1 MRKLPF
7 GVVLTPAQIAYYE
20 ELLQLIRELRAR
32 ERELRAIRDASS
44 CVALLN
50 AARQFLVSGPALHGV
65 QIEGGKVTRDELA
78 SLISAAL
85 GEHRAA
91 GKRAVE
97 AMAGM
102 TFGAN
107 PDRLELEDLPTSDPL
122 CVRCADQEPGSPP
135 LPTECTCGKT
145 VTSDTIAADC
155 CEPFRS
161 PSTS

>member
-85 GEHRAA
+85 GEHGWHDLRREPRQA
-91 GKRAVE
+91 GTGGLAYLRPALCSLRGSG
-97 AMAGM
+97 AGI
-102 TFGAN
+102 
-107 PDRLELEDLPTSDPL
+107 TS
-122 CVRCADQEPGSPP
+122 
-135 LPTECTCGKT
+135 
-145 VTSDTIAADC
+145 AADRMHVRQNC
-155 CEPFRS
+155 DF
-161 PSTS
+161 